1 MSLREDAGQ
10 LLVLGVD
17 GTELT
22 PTQGAWIR
30 LLQPGGVIL
39 FQRNIVD
46 AKQTKALL
54 DAVEEQ
60 CRTKIFR
67 CVDLEGGSVNRFR
80 VAVGEIP
87 SVATVASTG
96 SANLAQRHGKLIG
109 EAAAAF
115 GFETVFAPVLDLALP
130 ASSAVMGSRTAAA
143 TGEGVVRY
151 GRPFLEGLRATGVR
165 GCGKHFPGLGGGR
178 LDSHLKLP
186 RIGRDWETMWSD
198 DLVPYREL
206 RAELPM
212 VMVGHAAYSRT
223 GGDGEPAS
231 QSAFWIKDVLR
242 RRIGYRGLV
251 ISDDLEMHAVLKR
264 GIEAI
269 SIGTIAA
276 GADIYM
282 VCHDAGLITR
292 ACEAVLGEAEKSV
305 AFRRRVQESARRLR
319 RAKLQQKSPTKGRVI
334 AVDKLRASIE
344 AFARECGKA

>member
-1 MSLREDAGQ
+1 MSLREDVGQ
-10 LLVLGVD
+10 LLVLGLE

-22 PTQGAWIR
+22 PMQAAWVR

-46 AKQTKALL
+46 AKQTNALL
-54 DAVEEQ
+54 DAVEKQ
-60 CRTKIFR
+60 CRLPIFR

-87 SVATVASTG
+87 SAATVAASG
-96 SANLAQRHGKLIG
+96 SAKLGERHGKLIG

-130 ASSAVMGSRTAAA
+130 ASRTVMGSRTAAA
-143 TGEGVVRY
+143 TGEGVVSY
-151 GRPFLEGLRATGVR
+151 ARPFLKGLRETGVR

-186 RIGRDWETMWSD
+186 RISRDWETLWSE

-206 RAELPM
+206 RAQLPM
-212 VMVGHAAYSRT
+212 VMVGHAAYSRSE
-223 GGDGEPAS
+223 DAEPAS
-231 QSAFWIKDVLR
+231 QSAFWIRDVLR
-242 RRIGYRGLV
+242 RRIGYRGIV
-251 ISDDLEMHAVLKR
+251 ISDDLEMHAVVKR

-292 ACEAVLGEAEKSV
+292 AYEAVLNESEKSV
-305 AFRRRVQESARRLR
+305 AFRLRVMESARRLR
-319 RAKLQQKSPTKGRVI
+319 KTKSDRKSSARRAVSIDR
-334 AVDKLRASIE
+334 LRMAIE